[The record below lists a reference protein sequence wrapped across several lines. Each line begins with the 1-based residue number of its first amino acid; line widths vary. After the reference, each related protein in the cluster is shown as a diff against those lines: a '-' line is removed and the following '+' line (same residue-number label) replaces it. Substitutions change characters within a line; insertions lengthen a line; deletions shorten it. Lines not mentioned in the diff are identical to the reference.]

1 MPLSHILQNIKP
13 IECSISGVYGIYS
26 RSNIKKVSLK
36 DFVHIGKALS
46 IQSRMAD
53 YERLSRGSSDAKH
66 PKGLKTW
73 LMNKPDFQF
82 CLLSE
87 NQSLESD
94 IIKTARS
101 SGGAQFNP
109 IDR

>member
-1 MPLSHILQNIKP
+1 MPPSHILQNIKP
-13 IECSISGVYGIYS
+13 IERSISGVYGIYS
-26 RSNIKKVSLK
+26 SNIKKVSLK
-36 DFVHIGKALS
+36 DFVRIGKALS

-53 YERLSRGSSDAKH
+53 YERLLRGSSDAKY

-73 LMNKPDFQF
+73 LMNNPDFQF

-94 IIKTARS
+94 IIKTAQASR
-101 SGGAQFNP
+101 GAQFNP